1 MSTVGHI
8 KLIASSIDVT
18 TEVHSEVE
26 TKAQVK
32 LIITVPPPPSP
43 PPPGQ
48 FFKKLVE
55 KSTWLFVRY

>member
-8 KLIASSIDVT
+8 KLIASAIDVT

-32 LIITVPPPPSP
+32 LIITVPFPRSVK
-43 PPPGQ
+43 
-48 FFKKLVE
+48 KKLVE
-55 KSTWLFVRY
+55 KGTWHFVGY